1 MDMPQKP
8 MSQSDD
14 FGVPAEVTEMAAALD
29 EIRQSR
35 ASTPDAGG
43 SSAEASAS
51 ALVTP
56 PAAATEQA
64 QSAESSAGST
74 EVGATPKTDAANDPA
89 EKLRLVQEQLHRANS
104 ELGRVNALNYRYN
117 EARLRAE
124 RLEQEIAA
132 LKQQQS
138 AAPAP
143 AQDTKDELTAA
154 LEKYKDFPELAQVLQ
169 DAIRIADGKAKQ
181 AAIEVTTQAVAPLNE
196 IREEAE
202 YRRQQEAAAAQQA
215 AMNRLQAVY
224 PMDSIRAIATS
235 DDFKA
240 WLATAPSLIKSA
252 HDQGQGPD
260 EAMIVLDAY
269 DAHLRRAGKPSI
281 SSAKAASDQPATPPT
296 PQRTPAA
303 PAKVNAARLAAAA
316 GLPSRGAGQQGGLP
330 PEDDFEGSLAYFR
343 QQRLRQQKMA

>member
-35 ASTPDAGG
+35 TSTPDAGG

-56 PAAATEQA
+56 PAATEQA

-89 EKLRLVQEQLHRANS
+89 EKLRIVQEQLHRANS

-181 AAIEVTTQAVAPLNE
+181 AAIEVTTQAVAPLNG

-281 SSAKAASDQPATPPT
+281 SSAKAASAQSAPTPY

-316 GLPSRGAGQQGGLP
+316 GLPSRGAGQHGGLP
-330 PEDDFEGSLAYFR
+330 PEDDFEGALTYFR